1 MHSSCSAGTLAQ
13 TAPEL
18 MKQSKP
24 NVRDGLQHQPQAQG
38 RESASDW
45 EESDSDSGDACIQV
59 VQILPICRCSVSRD
73 FPAVCVPG
81 RAVCFTLPG
90 EKWPRCHHCLN
101 RVDHKR
107 LQPPTNRL
115 VYMVLCLLMR
125 EDARRRRQRSR
136 YKQALACTRTSASS
150 ESSDNS
156 ADDSES
162 GSRLT

>member
-1 MHSSCSAGTLAQ
+1 
-13 TAPEL
+13 
-18 MKQSKP
+18 MKQSVP
-24 NVRDGLQHQPQAQG
+24 NARDRLHHQQEQKL
-38 RESASDW
+38 ESDW

-125 EDARRRRQRSR
+125 EVALERRQCSR
-136 YKQALACTRTSASS
+136 YKQTLACTRTSGSSESCTRTSGSS

-162 GSRLT
+162 GSVLW

>member
-1 MHSSCSAGTLAQ
+1 
-13 TAPEL
+13 

-38 RESASDW
+38 RESAEDST
-45 EESDSDSGDACIQV
+45 ESDSDSGDACIQA
-59 VQILPICRCSVSRD
+59 VQILPICRCSLSRD

-81 RAVCFTLPG
+81 RAVCLTLPG

-107 LQPPTNRL
+107 LQAQMNRL
-115 VYMVLCLLMR
+115 VYMVFCLLMR

-136 YKQALACTRTSASS
+136 YKQALACTRTSGSSESCTRTSGSS

-156 ADDSES
+156 DDDSES
-162 GSRLT
+162 GSVLW